1 MKSLLITKTIFL
13 LVLLA
18 IIFFLN
24 SCSSVS
30 PCYSISQGK
39 GMPTPISKGKE
50 LAWEVKF
57 SKTPYYNKPKKQSNK
72 KSRNLYETKWY
83 EKWL

>member
-1 MKSLLITKTIFL
+1 MKNLLITKTIFL
-13 LVLLA
+13 LVILA

-39 GMPTPISKGKE
+39 GMPTPISKGRE
-50 LAWEVKF
+50 LSWNVKF
-57 SKTPYYNKPKKQSNK
+57 SKTPYYNKPKKQSK
-72 KSRNLYETKWY
+72 KRYRNPYVIKWY

>member
-1 MKSLLITKTIFL
+1 MKNLLIGKTIFL
-13 LVLLA
+13 FVVLA
-18 IIFFLN
+18 IIFLLN

-39 GMPTPISKGKE
+39 GMPTPVSRGNE
-50 LAWEVKF
+50 LSWGQKV
-57 SKTPYYNKPKKQSNK
+57 SRTPYYNKPKKQSNK
-72 KSRNLYETKWY
+72 MSRNPYETKWY